1 MYGGMVLFFDDT
13 DYALYTFKYVFPIIV
28 AISLV
33 LAYVY
38 SDSADALWSALAHD
52 YSKVG
57 TRSDQMPMSVGLFG
71 SSDLDDL
78 SAAKSYAD
86 DEGIVVC
93 RVKKKDK
100 IGPCIQ
106 ICWDQ
111 IESVEIIEPNEELI
125 ESLASEYSRKAAAAC
140 LSAKVKLRRER
151 KAMTL
156 LVPWHEQFA
165 RHAPPSV
172 EIRKDWD
179 WPFAV
184 M

>member
-1 MYGGMVLFFDDT
+1 MYGGMVLVFEDN
-13 DYALYTFKYVFPIIV
+13 DYALYTFKYVFPVFV

-33 LAYVY
+33 LAYLY
-38 SDSADALWSALAHD
+38 SDSEDALWSALEQD

-57 TRSDQMPMSVGLFG
+57 TRPDQMPMSGGLFG
-71 SSDLDDL
+71 SSDLDDM

-86 DEGIVVC
+86 DDGITVC
-93 RVKKKDK
+93 RVKKKGK
-100 IGPCIQ
+100 IGPCIR
-106 ICWDQ
+106 IRWDQ
-111 IESVEIIEPNEELI
+111 IETVKIIEPNEELI
-125 ESLASEYSRKAAAAC
+125 ESVASEYSRMTAAAL
-140 LSAKVKLRRER
+140 LSAKVQLRRKR

-156 LVPWHEQFA
+156 VVPWHEQFA

-172 EIRKDWD
+172 EIIKDWN